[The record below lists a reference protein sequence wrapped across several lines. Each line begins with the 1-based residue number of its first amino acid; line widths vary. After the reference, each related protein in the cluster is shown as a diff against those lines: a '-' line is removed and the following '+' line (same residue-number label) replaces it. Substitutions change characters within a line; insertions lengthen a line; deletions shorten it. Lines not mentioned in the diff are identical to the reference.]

1 MSRLSIVTLG
11 VLAFF
16 VTTALRPALAET
28 RPPESAVPS
37 KEDAAYPQIPAHR
50 QLTLVHKRRT
60 GAIVGGAV
68 IFGVSYGLA
77 LFLSGAMFA
86 SNCCNTS
93 MAIDFAIPVIGP
105 AAGGPSADSGLML
118 FWSGA
123 QLVGA
128 IMLGYGIKGEDV
140 PEVRDV
146 PPTRMTRTTPELQL
160 TPLLARG
167 AGGMS
172 LTARW

>member
-1 MSRLSIVTLG
+1 M
-11 VLAFF
+11 
-16 VTTALRPALAET
+16 
-28 RPPESAVPS
+28 
-37 KEDAAYPQIPAHR
+37 
-50 QLTLVHKRRT
+50 
-60 GAIVGGAV
+60 
-68 IFGVSYGLA
+68 
-77 LFLSGAMFA
+77 M
-86 SNCCNTS
+86 
-93 MAIDFAIPVIGP
+93 
-105 AAGGPSADSGLML
+105 

-146 PPTRMTRTTPELQL
+146 PAARVARDGPALNI

-167 AGGMS
+167 AGGMA

>member
-1 MSRLSIVTLG
+1 MSRLSIATLA
-11 VLAFF
+11 VLVFF
-16 VTTALRPALAET
+16 TCPPLRPARAET
-28 RPPESAVPS
+28 RPPEAAGSS
-37 KEDAAYPQIPAHR
+37 KEDAAYPQIPAHQ
-50 QLTLVHKRRT
+50 QLTIVHKRRT

-68 IFGVSYGLA
+68 VFGISYGLA

-86 SNCCNTS
+86 SNCCSTS
-93 MAIDFAIPVIGP
+93 MAIDFAIPVLGP

-123 QLVGA
+123 QLLGA
-128 IMLGYGIKGEDV
+128 VLLVYGIKGEDV
-140 PEVRDV
+140 PEIRDV
-146 PPTRMTRTTPELQL
+146 PPTRVVRPAPALQL

>member
-1 MSRLSIVTLG
+1 LAFG
-11 VLAFF
+11 VLVFF

-28 RPPESAVPS
+28 RLPAAAPADAAVPS
-37 KEDAAYPQIPAHR
+37 KEDAAYPQLPAHR
-50 QLTLVHKRRT
+50 QLTMVHKRRT
-60 GAIVGGAV
+60 GAIVSGAV
-68 IFGVSYGLA
+68 IFGISYGLA
-77 LFLSGAMFA
+77 LVLSGAMFA

-93 MAIDFAIPVIGP
+93 MAIDFAIPVLGP

-123 QLVGA
+123 QLLGA
-128 IMLGYGIKGEDV
+128 VLLAYGIKGEDV
-140 PEVRDV
+140 PEIRDV
-146 PPTRMTRTTPELQL
+146 PPTRVARPAPALQL
-160 TPLLARG
+160 TPMLARG

>member
-1 MSRLSIVTLG
+1 VAFG

-16 VTTALRPALAET
+16 VTTALRPAFAET
-28 RPPESAVPS
+28 HLPAAAAPPA
-37 KEDAAYPQIPAHR
+37 EDAAYPQVPAHR
-50 QLTLVHKRRT
+50 QLTMVHRKRT
-60 GAIVGGAV
+60 GALVGGAV
-68 IFGVSYGLA
+68 IFGISYALA
-77 LFLSGAMFA
+77 LGLSGAMFA
-86 SNCCNTS
+86 SDCCNRS

-105 AAGGPSADSGLML
+105 VAGGPSADSGLMM

-146 PPTRMTRTTPELQL
+146 PAARVARDGPALNI

-167 AGGMS
+167 AGGMA